1 MIKTLVFCSFALPL
15 TLGMRSTSRAQEE
28 FAPGRHYVEVS
39 SWVAVSLHRLA
50 AVADD
55 RGLGNEPEFCL
66 CDHQRPAASQGL
78 RWLGRLGFDLG

>member
-55 RGLGNEPEFCL
+55 RSLGDEPEFGVRDRQC
-66 CDHQRPAASQGL
+66 PATSQGL
-78 RWLGRLGFDLG
+78 RWLGRPGFDLG